1 MSHDSAR
8 VQASFDCLYAGA
20 PCWDIEVRTD
30 KETLLLSEG
39 GSRLYID
46 ETPHLAAADREY
58 ARLYE
63 RFAELISAGFS
74 DVDCT
79 PLQLVADAFKLGHRQ
94 QSAAFHF

>member
-1 MSHDSAR
+1 M
-8 VQASFDCLYAGA
+8 
-20 PCWDIEVRTD
+20 RTD
-30 KETLLLSEG
+30 KETLLLSQG
-39 GSRLYID
+39 GSRRYID

-63 RFAELISAGFS
+63 CFAALISAGQS

-79 PLQLVADAFKLGHRQ
+79 PLQLVADAFKLIQRQ